1 MLDEDDNQDLL
12 ETMGSSQ
19 EKDLFRNLEF
29 EHTKRLREV
38 RQKPQQTLKV
48 SKDIYNTLHT
58 MGQFLTKMDMPQGA
72 NIPIKKSMTSAKAQ
86 KLEQIASSIRVQ
98 EIELPPTATQEER
111 MSALCISKADEIKE
125 INQPINLPTGEKE
138 QVLIE
143 QVGSF
148 GDTKRI
154 DTVKLEA
161 MAIELEYGHQEVQRE
176 PMEQE
181 IQVLQEEETI
191 NSDGEV
197 QSAFSVDDEGVS
209 ESYWQVES
217 EQIEPLDEISG
228 WDNDIEAQIESS
240 YKQISQGTVQ
250 DQDVVMS
257 IEEGLRI
264 RSTEEELYLNSLGSE
279 SEMRHT
285 LDQNSIDNIV
295 SSFFGSKQPQYAFSR
310 ELKKHIEKQIT
321 AIRNYK

>member
-1 MLDEDDNQDLL
+1 MLDEDDDQDVL
-12 ETMGSSQ
+12 EPIESSQ
-19 EKDLFRNLEF
+19 KKDLFRNLEF

-38 RQKPQQTLKV
+38 REKPQPILKV
-48 SKDIYNTLHT
+48 NKDIYNTLHT
-58 MGQFLTKMDMPQGA
+58 MGQFLTKMEMPQGA
-72 NIPIKKSMTSAKAQ
+72 NIPIKKSMPSAKAQ
-86 KLEQIASSIRVQ
+86 KLEQIASSIKVQ
-98 EIELPPTATQEER
+98 EIELPPITTQEER
-111 MSALCISKADEIKE
+111 MSVLSISKADEIKE
-125 INQPINLPTGEKE
+125 VNQPINLPTGDKE
-138 QVLIE
+138 QVHIE
-143 QVGSF
+143 QVGNL

-154 DTVKLEA
+154 DMVKLEA
-161 MAIELEYGHQEVQRE
+161 MAIELEYSGQEVQRE

-197 QSAFSVDDEGVS
+197 QGLFSVNDEGIS
-209 ESYWQVES
+209 EPYGQVEV
-217 EQIEPLDEISG
+217 EQIEPLDEISR

-250 DQDVVMS
+250 DQDAVMS

-264 RSTEEELYLNSLGSE
+264 RSTEEELYLNSLSSE

-295 SSFFGSKQPQYAFSR
+295 SSFFGSKQSQYAFSK

>member
-1 MLDEDDNQDLL
+1 MLDEDDDQNVL
-12 ETMGSSQ
+12 EPTENSQ
-19 EKDLFRNLEF
+19 KKDLFRNLEF

-38 RQKPQQTLKV
+38 REKPQPILKV
-48 SKDIYNTLHT
+48 NKEIYNTLHT
-58 MGQFLTKMDMPQGA
+58 MGQFLTKMEMPQGA
-72 NIPIKKSMTSAKAQ
+72 NIPIKKSMPSAKTQ
-86 KLEQIASSIRVQ
+86 KLEQIASSIKVQ
-98 EIELPPTATQEER
+98 EIELPPITTQEER
-111 MSALCISKADEIKE
+111 MSVLSISKADEIKE
-125 INQPINLPTGEKE
+125 VNQPINLPTGDKE
-138 QVLIE
+138 QVYIE
-143 QVGSF
+143 QVGNL

-161 MAIELEYGHQEVQRE
+161 MAIELEYSGQEVQRE

-197 QSAFSVDDEGVS
+197 QDLFSVNDEGIS
-209 ESYWQVES
+209 EPYGQVEV
-217 EQIEPLDEISG
+217 EQIEPLDEISR
-228 WDNDIEAQIESS
+228 WDNDMEAQIVSS

-250 DQDVVMS
+250 DQDAVMS

-264 RSTEEELYLNSLGSE
+264 RSTEEELYLNSLSSE

-295 SSFFGSKQPQYAFSR
+295 SSFFGSKQPQYAFSK